1 MALLKIDM
9 QANGSAKDFVKYSKQ
24 ILLSVTIV
32 LVSLFERK
40 TVNEI
45 LSAIWYHLYNLK
57 NPKNTNGGVLLLVK
71 LQA

>member
-32 LVSLFERK
+32 LVSLFEQLMRCFPRFGTICTIWK
-40 TVNEI
+40 TWKTPMEE
-45 LSAIWYHLYNLK
+45 YYF
-57 NPKNTNGGVLLLVK
+57 
-71 LQA
+71 

>member
-24 ILLSVTIV
+24 ILLSVTIA
-32 LVSLFERK
+32 LVSPFERI
-40 TVNEI
+40 TVNEM

-57 NPKNTNGGVLLLVK
+57 NLKNTNGGVLLLVK

>member
-45 LSAIWYHLYNLK
+45 LSAI
-57 NPKNTNGGVLLLVK
+57 
-71 LQA
+71 